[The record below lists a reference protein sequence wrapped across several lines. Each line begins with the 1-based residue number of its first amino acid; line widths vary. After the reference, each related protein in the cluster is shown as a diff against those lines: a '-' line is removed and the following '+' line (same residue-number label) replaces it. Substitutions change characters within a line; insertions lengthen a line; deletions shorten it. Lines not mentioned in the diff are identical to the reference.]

1 MVISTRKELAFFVN
15 LLFMISV
22 GVLMF
27 IRVHIYALNIW
38 LFDYVRDGVRF
49 ELDMLL
55 ESVNATT
62 KRVEE
67 LLEKTQDNTIKPES
81 PFRIED
87 HFSC

>member
-1 MVISTRKELAFFVN
+1 MTVN
-15 LLFMISV
+15 LFIYDQCWGTYV
-22 GVLMF
+22 
-27 IRVHIYALNIW
+27 IRVHRYALNIW
-38 LFDYVRDGVRF
+38 LFNFVHCDGVRF

-67 LLEKTQDNTIKPES
+67 LLEKTQDNTIKSES